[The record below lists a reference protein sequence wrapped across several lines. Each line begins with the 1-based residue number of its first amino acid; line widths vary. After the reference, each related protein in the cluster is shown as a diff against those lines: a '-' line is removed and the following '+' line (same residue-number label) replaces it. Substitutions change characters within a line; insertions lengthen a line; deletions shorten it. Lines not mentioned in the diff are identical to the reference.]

1 MAVETNRSKWVDS
14 FAKSIGVSTGGTG
27 GESNPS
33 GESDK
38 YAALETTSYK
48 DMLSSKIQASVA
60 RDQAQKYVGT
70 SLANAGFGGSGMA
83 ESTRAG
89 IMGSYG
95 KAIQA
100 ADEQHSANLVD
111 IEAQRQA
118 DIEGTQEEDWQ
129 SAMTMLSQAT
139 SQEDLD
145 YVKNNF
151 YEGMT
156 DKQKKMFDYYY
167 ASYKNS
173 MAETNPTV
181 QNYDDYVNE
190 LSSKAFNEDG
200 TIKSEN
206 DYANYNYQV
215 MKNAGY
221 YVQGLS
227 GGNSRATDDIDITIG
242 KNSRD
247 TNIEY
252 DCVAGDEVTDAR
264 IKYAL
269 NSLEGGK
276 VANGTLVLYR
286 DKLYI
291 RTGSIWRAVQIDHA
305 YGGRTYEKMIEDIK
319 KSGAR

>member
-33 GESDK
+33 GETDK

-83 ESTRAG
+83 ESTKAG

-151 YEGMT
+151 YDQMS

-173 MAETNPTV
+173 FEEANPTV
-181 QNYDDYVNE
+181 QTYDE
-190 LSSKAFNEDG
+190 MLKGLEEKAFNEDG
-200 TIKSEN
+200 TIKNEN
-206 DYANYNYQV
+206 DYANYNYTV

-227 GGNSRATDDIDITIG
+227 GGNSRPTDDIDITIG

-247 TNIEY
+247 TNTEY
-252 DCVAGDEVTDAR
+252 DCVAGNEVTDAR
-264 IKYAL
+264 INYAL
-269 NSLEGGK
+269 NTINGGK
-276 VANGTLVLYR
+276 PANGTLVLYR

-291 RTGSIWRAVQIDHA
+291 RTGSIWRAVEIDHA
-305 YGGRTYEKMIEDIK
+305 YGGRTYEKMIQDIK